1 MFIYGICKLVYGV
14 HEMNIKPDDLNKT
27 KRPLFTI
34 VYHKL
39 YKLIMD
45 GTFPPDS
52 RLPTEPE
59 LAKVFGVSR
68 MTLRHA
74 LSLLQEDGLVK
85 NIQGK
90 GNFITKFHTNENA
103 IGLEKISNPLY
114 KCYTDKVNDVEID
127 FKIELVSDYAKQVLN
142 RNMTAVVAVDRWY
155 RKDDEVVAYA
165 FTMMAIEAV
174 SELGLDLQNKQQLL
188 EMLDQKVYELSN
200 SANLEIKRSNFIKVP
215 PLQKYQM
222 TNGEECDLI
231 LESVYISD
239 KYPVVYN
246 KFYIPTEF
254 SRITVNASK

>member
-1 MFIYGICKLVYGV
+1 MNGKLD
-14 HEMNIKPDDLNKT
+14 NLSKT
-27 KRPLFTI
+27 KRPLFAV
-34 VYHKL
+34 VYDKL

-85 NIQGK
+85 NIHGK
-90 GNFITKFHTNENA
+90 GNFITKFHHNRNMA
-103 IGLEKISNPLY
+103 GLEKLGNPLY
-114 KCYTDKVNDVEID
+114 KCYPENVDDVELN
-127 FKIELVSDYAKQVLN
+127 FRIELVSDYAKQVLH
-142 RNMTAVVAVDRWY
+142 RDMTAVVAFERWY
-155 RKDDEVVAYA
+155 KSGEQVVAYA

-174 SELGLDLQNKQQLL
+174 SELNLDLQNEQQLL
-188 EMLDQKVYELSN
+188 EMLDQKVYELAN
-200 SANLEIKRSNFIKVP
+200 SSTIEIKRSKSINTP
-215 PLQKYQM
+215 SLKYQIF
-222 TNGEECDLI
+222 NGEECDLI

-246 KFYIPTEF
+246 KYYIPTEF
-254 SRITVNASK
+254 SQITINASK

>member
-1 MFIYGICKLVYGV
+1 MNSKLD
-14 HEMNIKPDDLNKT
+14 NLSKT
-27 KRPLFTI
+27 KRPLFAV
-34 VYHKL
+34 VYDKL

-85 NIQGK
+85 NIHGK
-90 GNFITKFHTNENA
+90 GNFITKFHHNKNMA
-103 IGLEKISNPLY
+103 GLEKLGNPLY
-114 KCYTDKVNDVEID
+114 KCYPENVDDVELN
-127 FKIELVSDYAKQVLN
+127 FRIELVSDYAKQVLH
-142 RNMTAVVAVDRWY
+142 RDMTAVVAFERWY
-155 RKDDEVVAYA
+155 KSGEQVVAYA

-174 SELGLDLQNKQQLL
+174 SELNLDLQNEQQLL
-188 EMLDQKVYELSN
+188 EMLDQKVYELAN
-200 SANLEIKRSNFIKVP
+200 SSTIEIKRSKSINTP
-215 PLQKYQM
+215 SLKYQIF
-222 TNGEECDLI
+222 NGEECDLI

-246 KFYIPTEF
+246 KYYIPTEF
-254 SRITVNASK
+254 SQITINASK